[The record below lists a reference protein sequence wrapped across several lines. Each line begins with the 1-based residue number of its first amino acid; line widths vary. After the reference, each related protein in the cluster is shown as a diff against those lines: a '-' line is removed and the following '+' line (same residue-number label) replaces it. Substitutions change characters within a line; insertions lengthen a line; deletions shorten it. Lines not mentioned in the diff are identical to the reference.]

1 MRIVGMVIALCAA
14 MTSGQ
19 LMAQT
24 GLPEITMCDG
34 CPVSQKLQLAREKSQ
49 GLGFELIGDR
59 TTGEVKGW
67 IVNHI
72 DPAGGIPFGVHP
84 ADHQIS
90 DAVKRQF
97 AAYSAVYRERQN
109 TAPIEITVNLANAR
123 VLGRAMV
130 VAAADLPAAFPDSA
144 FDVTEDGAA
153 RASLINW
160 MKDTNNWENNL
171 TSQAILYARMTL
183 LEGRAWY
190 SGLDYQITITANFA
204 DGGKVVLRYNST
216 TQQVEFVEARDSV
229 GNLLS
234 IVSDQPVPVDYS
246 WYNRPE
252 AQNQP
257 DYHRG
262 IQWLNARGVISSGG
276 AVRTGTV
283 IVGGVVKVQEK

>member
-1 MRIVGMVIALCAA
+1 MKIILAACAA
-14 MTSGQ
+14 LSSGQ

-34 CPVSQKLQLAREKSQ
+34 CSVEQKLQLAREKSQ

-59 TTGEVKGW
+59 STGEVKGW

-72 DPAGGIPFGVHP
+72 DPAGGIPMGVHP
-84 ADHQIS
+84 ADDQIS

-97 AAYSAVYRERQN
+97 AAYSDLYRVQQN
-109 TAPIEITVNLANAR
+109 TAPIEITVNLASASAAARTNAI
-123 VLGRAMV
+123 V
-130 VAAADLPAAFPDSA
+130 VAAADLPPAFPDSA

-171 TSQAILYARMTL
+171 TSQAVLYARMTL

-190 SGLDYQITITANFA
+190 SGMDYQITITANFA

-229 GNLLS
+229 GNLLT

-246 WYNRPE
+246 WYDRPE
-252 AQNQP
+252 AKNQP
-257 DYHRG
+257 DYNRG
-262 IQWLNARGVISSGG
+262 MQWLNARGIISSGG
-276 AVRTGTV
+276 TVRTGTV
-283 IVGGVVKVQEK
+283 IVGGTVQLQEK